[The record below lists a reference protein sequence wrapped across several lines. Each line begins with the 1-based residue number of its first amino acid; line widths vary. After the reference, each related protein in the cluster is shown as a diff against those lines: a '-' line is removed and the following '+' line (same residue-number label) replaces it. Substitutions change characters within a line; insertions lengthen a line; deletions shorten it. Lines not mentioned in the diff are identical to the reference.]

1 MKSYTIV
8 LSCAVMAMFFVRS
21 SDAVAC
27 STTILT
33 NCTDCTD
40 GANATNDDCTTTT
53 TTTTLSPVTL
63 RPSRRVFVSL
73 NNLRYTNVRRVRV
86 NRNGTGSGTTTGTN
100 TGTGT
105 TITRNNRNAR
115 RNRGNNVRVV
125 RG

>member
-8 LSCAVMAMFFVRS
+8 LCFAVLAVFFVRS

-27 STTILT
+27 SDTILT

-40 GANATNDDCTTTT
+40 GANVDNADCTTTT
-53 TTTTLSPVTL
+53 TTTTQVSVTL
-63 RPSRRVFVSL
+63 RPNRQIVRVQ
-73 NNLRYTNVRRVRV
+73 NLQYTNVRRIRV
-86 NRNGTGSGTTTGTN
+86 NRNGNGGGTGTN

-105 TITRNNRNAR
+105 RYNRGAR
-115 RNRGNNVRVV
+115 RNRGNNIRVF